1 MKVLV
6 TGAAGQLGYDV
17 IRELNKRNIEAIA
30 ADRAEFD
37 LTDFKQVRDF
47 VNTHRPDTVVH
58 CAAYTAVDR
67 AEEDAEACYQVN
79 VIGTQNLVKACK
91 PLAVKFVYISTDY
104 VFDGTK
110 ETPYEVGDA
119 IHPLSVYGITKAEGE
134 KCVREGIAGHFILR
148 TSWVFGKNGNNFV
161 KTMLRLGKEKEQLKV
176 VCDQI
181 GSPTYTPDLARL
193 ICDML
198 PTERF
203 GTYFA
208 TNEGF
213 CSWADFAS
221 AIMQQS
227 GSSTVIVPI
236 PSSEYPAKATRPL
249 NSRLSKQ
256 ALVDASFTPLPS
268 WQNALE
274 RFLTELI

>member
-17 IRELNKRNIEAIA
+17 IRELDKREIEVIEA
-30 ADRAEFD
+30 DRFEFD
-37 LTDFKQVRDF
+37 LTDFKQVNAF
-47 VNTHRPDTVVH
+47 VDKYKPDTVVH

-67 AEEDAEACYQVN
+67 AEDDAEACYRVN
-79 VIGTQNLVKACK
+79 VIGTQNLVDACK
-91 PLAVKFVYISTDY
+91 NLDVKFVYISTDY

-119 IHPLSVYGITKAEGE
+119 IHPQSVYGATKAEGE
-134 KCVREGIAGHFILR
+134 NRVRHEIAKHFILR

-161 KTMLRLGKEKEQLKV
+161 KTMLRLGKEKEQIKV

-198 PTERF
+198 PTDKY

-208 TNEGF
+208 TNAGY
-213 CSWADFAS
+213 CSWADFAFE
-221 AIMQQS
+221 IMQKS
-227 GSSTVIVPI
+227 GSTTMILPI

-256 ALVDASFTPLPS
+256 ALIDAGFAPLPS

-274 RFLTELI
+274 RFL

>member
-1 MKVLV
+1 MRVLV

-17 IRELNKRNIEAIA
+17 IRELNKRKIEAIG
-30 ADRAEFD
+30 ADRSEFD
-37 LTDFKQVRDF
+37 LTDAEQVNAF
-47 VNTHRPDTVVH
+47 ISQCKPDAVVH

-67 AEEDAEACYQVN
+67 AEEEAEACRLVN
-79 VIGTQNLVKACK
+79 VIGTQNLVDACQNT
-91 PLAVKFVYISTDY
+91 AVKFVYISTDY

-110 ETPYEVGDA
+110 EAPYEVNDA
-119 IHPLSVYGITKAEGE
+119 IHPLSVYGATKAEGE
-134 KCVREGIAGHFILR
+134 ACVRSAITGHFILR

-198 PTERF
+198 PTDRY

-208 TNEGF
+208 TNEGY
-213 CSWADFAS
+213 CSWADFA
-221 AIMQQS
+221 AEIMRKS
-227 GSSTVIVPI
+227 GSSTVILPI
-236 PSSEYPAKATRPL
+236 PSSEYPAKAVRPL

-256 ALVDASFTPLPS
+256 ALIGAGFTPLPS
-268 WQNALE
+268 WQNALD
-274 RFLTELI
+274 RFLTEL